1 MARRLLPETI
11 EIDLIEG
18 NGLPLVE
25 GDISQMDQ
33 VFLNLLINARDAM
46 SSGGHLTIESQQ
58 VLVNGRY
65 AATHPWAKPGRY
77 VLVTITD
84 TGVGMSREVQERV
97 FEPFFTTK
105 GPRVGTGLGLAV
117 VYGIVRQHR
126 GMVHCYSEVGVGT
139 SFKVYLPAMEQLAV
153 DVGTKLQRQPTGGLE
168 RILLAED
175 DEHVRAIA
183 VRILERAG
191 YAVRAVEDGE
201 AACRTA
207 AKESFDLVILDV
219 VMPGLSCRD
228 ILARLSALH
237 PTLPVILS
245 SGYAAGANTSV
256 LTQQTGFDMLTK
268 PYDPDRM
275 LHAVRSAL
283 DSLKCAT

>member
-1 MARRLLPETI
+1 
-11 EIDLIEG
+11 
-18 NGLPLVE
+18 
-25 GDISQMDQ
+25 
-33 VFLNLLINARDAM
+33 
-46 SSGGHLTIESQQ
+46 
-58 VLVNGRY
+58 
-65 AATHPWAKPGRY
+65 
-77 VLVTITD
+77 
-84 TGVGMSREVQERV
+84 
-97 FEPFFTTK
+97 
-105 GPRVGTGLGLAV
+105 
-117 VYGIVRQHR
+117 
-126 GMVHCYSEVGVGT
+126 
-139 SFKVYLPAMEQLAV
+139 MEQLAV